1 MKKRGRP
8 RKEKTQTAEERRA
21 YMREYNKRPHVKE
34 MRRKAMAKYR
44 ARIKAEETSE
54 ERDARLAEDREYR
67 RMMRQAETPEETE
80 ARKAKERLYRQRSLM
95 KKRQENVDAP

>member
-44 ARIKAEETSE
+44 ARIKAEETPE
-54 ERDARLAEDREYR
+54 ERDARLA
-67 RMMRQAETPEETE
+67 E